1 MRHAAASSNRRFA
14 ARTDACP
21 WQGKARG
28 TGDTRAQPC
37 PLDNST
43 TKKEE
48 EQAGL
53 STLRPSALRAPGLK
67 ASTVPRRRS
76 ESVSNCAVWLSIGG
90 CHVLRK
96 ASLTRCDQQE
106 SDWRF
111 ARRQRMCL
119 ASRGTPNLTLSAA
132 PFRRASTSCTKPP
145 SSPQG
150 SRFEWQKR
158 KSVSCRW
165 NRRAQ

>member
-1 MRHAAASSNRRFA
+1 MRPHRP
-14 ARTDACP
+14 TDASP
-21 WQGKARG
+21 QGQMRAHGKERLAEQV
-28 TGDTRAQPC
+28 TRARS
-37 PLDNST
+37 LARST
-43 TKKEE
+43 TRQPKKKKSRQDCQRSG
-48 EQAGL
+48 QA
-53 STLRPSALRAPGLK
+53 PCVPPGLK